1 MLVAK
6 THFHKK
12 ENNMDKKTIVALLLI
27 LVVYWISAQFLWK
40 PKQQNKLQETEKIE
54 IENSA
59 AEIAEDNDV
68 PPIEFQ
74 AKSSSDIKINENI
87 VLENDFLLI
96 HFSNLGGVVK
106 SIQLK
111 KFFLNDK
118 TQLVEIIPES
128 AQLLNIK
135 LIDNSES
142 IINLQNAV
150 FDFSIAENTIS
161 FFTKINQQ
169 TIEKT
174 FSLGEKY
181 NVELDFRIAD
191 SENLSGYELAFDSG
205 IADSEKYLKMK
216 TTNYQTV
223 YQVANEQKET
233 KLGKLKEERK
243 LEGKVDWTAIKSK
256 YFTMAIIPNSL
267 INTKSLS
274 IFKNNESPA
283 ASILIAHDKSS
294 LNHHFDLYFGPLD
307 YDNLVAYKI
316 GLENVVELGWRPLQ
330 WIGKIFKMFLNFLSG
345 FISNWGIVIIIFAII
360 LKMILYPLTHKSF
373 ESTTKMQKIQP
384 LIKEV
389 QAKYK
394 SDPQK
399 MNVEMRSL
407 YKEHGVNPLG
417 GCLPMLL
424 QMPIIFALYPIL
436 RYSISLR
443 QANFLWLP
451 DLSKP
456 DPIWALPILMSVFM
470 FVQQKLMAP
479 SKNTL
484 DKMDEKA
491 KATQQSQKMMMYLM
505 PIMMFFIFKGLASGL
520 VLYWTVFSIIGS
532 VQQYYIKKK
541 FI

>member
-1 MLVAK
+1 
-6 THFHKK
+6 
-12 ENNMDKKTIVALLLI
+12 
-27 LVVYWISAQFLWK
+27 
-40 PKQQNKLQETEKIE
+40 
-54 IENSA
+54 
-59 AEIAEDNDV
+59 
-68 PPIEFQ
+68 
-74 AKSSSDIKINENI
+74 
-87 VLENDFLLI
+87 
-96 HFSNLGGVVK
+96 
-106 SIQLK
+106 
-111 KFFLNDK
+111 
-118 TQLVEIIPES
+118 
-128 AQLLNIK
+128 
-135 LIDNSES
+135 
-142 IINLQNAV
+142 
-150 FDFSIAENTIS
+150 
-161 FFTKINQQ
+161 
-169 TIEKT
+169 
-174 FSLGEKY
+174 
-181 NVELDFRIAD
+181 
-191 SENLSGYELAFDSG
+191 
-205 IADSEKYLKMK
+205 
-216 TTNYQTV
+216 
-223 YQVANEQKET
+223 
-233 KLGKLKEERK
+233 
-243 LEGKVDWTAIKSK
+243 
-256 YFTMAIIPNSL
+256 MAIIPNSL

-443 QANFLWLP
+443 QASFMWLP
-451 DLSKP
+451 DLSEP
-456 DPIWALPILMSVFM
+456 DPKWALPILMAVFM

-479 SKNTL
+479 SKATM
-484 DKMDEKA
+484 DGMDEKA
-491 KATQQSQKMMMYLM
+491 KAAQQSQKMMMYMM
-505 PIMMFFIFKGLASGL
+505 PIMMFFIFKGLSSGL
-520 VLYWTVFSIIGS
+520 VLYWTVFSVIGS
-532 VQQYYIKKK
+532 IQQYFIKKK
-541 FI
+541 FN

>member
-1 MLVAK
+1 
-6 THFHKK
+6 
-12 ENNMDKKTIVALLLI
+12 MDKKTIVALLLI

-40 PKQQNKLQETEKIE
+40 PKQQNNIQETEQIE
-54 IENSA
+54 IENPVS
-59 AEIAEDNDV
+59 EIVDANDI

-74 AKSSSDIKINENI
+74 AKSSSDIKINDSI
-87 VLENDFLLI
+87 VLENDFLSI

-118 TQLVEIIPES
+118 TQLVEVIPES

-135 LIDNSES
+135 LIDHSES
-142 IINLQNAV
+142 IINLQNTV
-150 FDFSIAENTIS
+150 FDFSITENTLY
-161 FFTKINQQ
+161 FFTKIDEQ
-169 TIEKT
+169 TIEKK
-174 FSLGEKY
+174 FILGAKY
-181 NVELDFRIAD
+181 DVELDLRID
-191 SENLSGYELAFDSG
+191 QFENMKGYELAFDSG

-216 TTNYQTV
+216 TTDYQAV

-233 KLGKLKEERK
+233 KLSKLKEELK
-243 LEGKVDWTAIKSK
+243 LAGKVDWAAIKSK
-256 YFTMAIIPNSL
+256 YFTMAIIPNNL
-267 INTKSLS
+267 INTRKLN

-283 ASILIAHDKSS
+283 ANIFITHDKTF

-316 GLENVVELGWRPLQ
+316 GLENVVELGWGPLQ
-330 WIGKIFKMFLNFLSG
+330 WIGKLFKMFLNMLSG
-345 FISNWGIVIIIFAII
+345 FISNWGVVIIIFAII
-360 LKMILYPLTHKSF
+360 LKMVLYPLTHKSF

-399 MNVEMRSL
+399 MNVEMRLL

-443 QANFLWLP
+443 QAKFLWLP
-451 DLSKP
+451 DLSEP

-484 DKMDEKA
+484 DNMDEKA

-505 PIMMFFIFKGLASGL
+505 PVMMFFIFKGLASGL